1 MIRNKMAEKRT
12 EYGFVRLLLK
22 DVPEE
27 QRKAAFQT
35 FAEGHLELYR
45 ASGEKADAF
54 VPMLNAEEC
63 TDGKFCVSAA
73 DWEYAKC
80 LAEQKGFSKWLC
92 SHKEAVI
99 TADPVADAERE
110 YYKKHR
116 IKMAECAAVVVLG
129 ILYLLLRNIK

>member
-1 MIRNKMAEKRT
+1 MAEKST
-12 EYGFVRLLLK
+12 EYGFVRLILK
-22 DVPEE
+22 DVPAEL
-27 QRKAAFQT
+27 RKDVFQT
-35 FAEGHLELYR
+35 FAEEHLELYR
-45 ASGEKADAF
+45 VSGENADAF
-54 VPMLNAEEC
+54 VPMLSAEEC

-73 DWEYAKC
+73 DWEYAKD

-92 SHKEAVI
+92 APKEAVI